1 MKPRLD
7 RALYDAVLS
16 YCIEK
21 TLRGYDQAVD
31 YGRVSGFFTLD
42 NELTP
47 RGRDFGQTLTD
58 SEWLNLF

>member
-7 RALYDAVLS
+7 KALYDAVLA

-58 SEWLNLF
+58 SK